1 MSCLT
6 GIDAGTDSK
15 WTYFGYRGGPVTGS
29 GATQLLHGQAA

>member
-15 WTYFGYRGGPVTGS
+15 WTYFGYRGGSVA
-29 GATQLLHGQAA
+29 GAGASQKPHGQAA